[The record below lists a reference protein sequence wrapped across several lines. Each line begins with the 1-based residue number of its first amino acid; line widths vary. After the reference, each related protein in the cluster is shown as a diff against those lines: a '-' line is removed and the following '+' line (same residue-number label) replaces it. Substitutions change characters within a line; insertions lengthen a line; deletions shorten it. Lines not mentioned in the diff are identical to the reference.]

1 MSRPGEPIVVIGAK
15 LVYATTY
22 NQFVPDFSW
31 VSSKSFDMY
40 SLSSTSSIL
49 EYRL

>member
-22 NQFVPDFSW
+22 NQFVLDFRW
-31 VSSKSFDMY
+31 VSSKPFGFPFR
-40 SLSSTSSIL
+40 LPVIL
-49 EYRL
+49 